1 MAERRSGIVHDDRFL
16 AHRNG
21 GATAGWLPVEPF
33 ERPQRLEWTLR
44 ALEGSGLLA
53 RLQRIEARACTMGE
67 LGHVH
72 TPAHLEA
79 LAEIAAGAAR
89 TQAVA
94 VGEDTW
100 LGPGSWDAA
109 LLAVGGLL
117 EAVDAVVGGQVDNAY
132 VLARPPGHHATADT
146 SMGFCVVNA
155 VAAAARHAQRRHGLR
170 RVAIVDWDVH
180 HGNGTEA
187 MFLDDPEVLFVSLHQ
202 DGLYPADT
210 GGVAVPGAASL
221 NVPLPDGCGDDAYR
235 LALERAVLPALHRHE
250 PELILLS
257 AGQDAAAADPLGRMA
272 LTTSGYRVMADLLLE
287 ASDSLCA
294 GRLVAFQ
301 EGGYSLEHNAATT
314 LAIIETLAGVA
325 PAVADDPVLCDV
337 PHAVSDA
344 AHRAIEA
351 AAAAQR
357 ADTRL

>member
-1 MAERRSGIVHDDRFL
+1 MADRRSGIVHDDRFL

-21 GATAGWLPVEPF
+21 GESAGWLPVEPF

-53 RLQRIEARACTMGE
+53 RLQRIEARPCDMGE
-67 LGHVH
+67 LGYVH
-72 TPAHLEA
+72 APAHLEA
-79 LAEIAAGAAR
+79 LSAIAAGAAR
-89 TQAVA
+89 TEAVE

-117 EAVDAVVGGQVDNAY
+117 EAVDAVLGGQVDNAY
-132 VLARPPGHHATADT
+132 ALARPPGHHATADA

-155 VAAAARHAQRRHGLR
+155 VAVAARHAQRRHGLR

-187 MFLDDPEVLFVSLHQ
+187 IFLDDPDVLFVSLHQ

-210 GGVAVPGAASL
+210 GGVAPPGVASL
-221 NVPLPDGCGDDAYR
+221 NVPLPAGCGDGAYR

-272 LTTSGYRVMADLLLE
+272 LTTPGYRAMADLLLE
-287 ASDSLCA
+287 ASDSLCS
-294 GRLVAFQ
+294 GRLAAFQ

-314 LAIIETLAGVA
+314 LAVIEAFAGVA
-325 PAVADDPVLCDV
+325 PAFDEDPVRCDV
-337 PHAVSDA
+337 PGTVSDR
-344 AHRAIEA
+344 AHRAIEEA
-351 AAAAQR
+351 AAAVGQIR
-357 ADTRL
+357 